1 MAYLNTTFAPS
12 FFDRTRSILA
22 ALKAR
27 RAQNKM
33 YRKTMRELGV
43 LSDRELA
50 DLGLSR
56 CDLHHIARETSENHI

>member
-12 FFDRTRSILA
+12 FLDRARSILA
-22 ALKAR
+22 SLKAR
-27 RAQNKM
+27 RAQNRI
-33 YRKTMRELGV
+33 YRQTLNELIS

-56 CDLHHIARETSENHI
+56 AELHHVAREAAQF

>member
-12 FFDRTRSILA
+12 FLDRTRSILA
-22 ALKAR
+22 ALKTR

-33 YRKTMRELGV
+33 YRKTLRELSV

-56 CDLHHIARETSENHI
+56 CDLHHIAWKTSESRI